1 MEIKPLVKR
10 VLGYTMLLV
19 VYLLLHISVFPNVKL
34 GGIAP
39 NIMIILVSSVGFMRG
54 GNSSLFLGMFSGLLL
69 DMFSGTYF
77 GMYAVIYLFIGLLN
91 VLFHQW
97 FFGDDM
103 KLPLFLIALSDLIYG
118 FMVYGCVYFMRAR
131 YDFGFYLFHVIIPEV
146 VYTVLVSLFLYFPIY
161 YLERW
166 FNKSEKRS
174 ERRFVGFTE

>member
-10 VLGYTMLLV
+10 VFGYTLLLV
-19 VYLLLHISVFPNVKL
+19 IYLLLHISVFPNVKL

-39 NIMIILVSSVGFMRG
+39 NVMIILVSSVGFIRG
-54 GNSSLFLGMFSGLLL
+54 GNSSLALGMFSGLLL

-77 GMYAVIYLFIGLLN
+77 GMYAVIYLIIGLLN

-103 KLPLFLIALSDLIYG
+103 KLPLVLIALSDLVYG
-118 FMVYGCVYFMRAR
+118 LMVYGCIYFMRAR
-131 YDFGFYLFHVIIPEV
+131 YDFIFYLFNVIIPEV
-146 VYTVLVSLFLYFPIY
+146 IYTVLVSLVLYFPIY

-166 FNKSEKRS
+166 FVKSEKRS
-174 ERRFVGFTE
+174 ERRVVGFTE

>member
-1 MEIKPLVKR
+1 MEIKPLIKR
-10 VLGYTMLLV
+10 IIGYTILLV
-19 VYLLLHISVFPNVKL
+19 VYLLLHISVFPNFKL

-54 GNSSLFLGMFSGLLL
+54 GNSSLLLGMFSGLLL

-77 GMYAVIYLFIGLLN
+77 GMYAVIFLLVGLLN

-103 KLPLFLIALSDLIYG
+103 KLPLLLIALSDLCYG
-118 FMVYGCVYFMRAR
+118 FLVYGCVYFMRAR
-131 YDFGFYLFHVIIPEV
+131 YDFFFYLFHVILPEA
-146 VYTVLVSLFLYFPIY
+146 VYTILVSLILYFPIY

-166 FNKSEKRS
+166 LHKSEKRS
-174 ERRFVGFTE
+174 ENRFVGFTE

>member
-1 MEIKPLVKR
+1 MEIKPLIKR
-10 VLGYTMLLV
+10 VCVYILLLV
-19 VYLLLHISVFPNVKL
+19 IYFLLHISVFPNFKL

-54 GNSSLFLGMFSGLLL
+54 GNASLFLGMFSGLLL

-77 GMYAVIYLFIGLLN
+77 GMYAVIYLIVGLLN

-103 KLPLFLIALSDLIYG
+103 KLPLFLIALSDFIYG
-118 FMVYGCVYFMRAR
+118 GLVYSCVYFMRAR
-131 YDFGFYLFHVIIPEV
+131 YDFFFYLFHVILPEV
-146 VYTVLVSLFLYFPIY
+146 VYTVLISLVLYFPIY
-161 YLERW
+161 YMERW
-166 FNKSEKRS
+166 LNKSDKRS